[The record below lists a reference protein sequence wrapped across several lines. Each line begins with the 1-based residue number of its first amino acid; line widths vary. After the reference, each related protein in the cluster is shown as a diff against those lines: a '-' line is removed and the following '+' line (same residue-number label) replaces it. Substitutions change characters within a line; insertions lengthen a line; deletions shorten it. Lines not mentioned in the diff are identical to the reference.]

1 MAIWIVKNSGKI
13 SYGIKRY
20 ICDTLEDLPYIE
32 NNDVVT
38 PGSKAYV
45 ISEKKTYMM
54 GSDEEWHEINEGSG
68 GGASSMAQLTDVDLT
83 NLEDGQV
90 LKYDEDTQT
99 WKPADD
105 ASATTLGSL
114 DDVNLTDLENG
125 QVIIYNNF
133 TEKWVNAD
141 KELLYV
147 DIQAILTAGET
158 SLTVS
163 DNRIASGSTIEIFS
177 EDDVDISYDSITVS
191 TGSVTI
197 VFSAAQSEN
206 INLTLRVWIDN
217 TGFVTS
223 GATAT
228 DITYNNTQSSLLS
241 STVQSAIDELVV
253 NKVNVVSGKGLSTE
267 DYTTN
272 EKLKLAN
279 TPNYTEISG
288 ILTAGSTSLT
298 LQSAAIT
305 TNSLVDIYTENYG
318 VSPTNAVVTNG
329 FIELTFEA
337 QQTNMG
343 VKVRVS

>member
-99 WKPADD
+99 WKPEDD
-105 ASATTLGSL
+105 ANATSLGSL
-114 DDVNLTDLENG
+114 DDVDLTNLEDG

-133 TEKWVNAD
+133 TEKWENAD

-163 DNRIASGSTIEIFS
+163 DNRITSSSTVEIFS
-177 EDDVDISYDSITVS
+177 EDDVDINYENITVS
-191 TGSVTI
+191 TGSATI
-197 VFSAAQSEN
+197 IFSKAQSEN
-206 INLTLRVWIDN
+206 INLTLRVWINN

-223 GATAT
+223 GSTAS
-228 DITYNNTQSSLLS
+228 DIIYNNAQSSLV
-241 STVQSAIDELVV
+241 STRVQGAIDEID
-253 NKVNVVSGKGLSTE
+253 NKIENIFSE
-267 DYTTN
+267 ITN
-272 EKLKLAN
+272 TLLAGQTSITLFSEAITADSN
-279 TPNYTEISG
+279 II
-288 ILTAGSTSLT
+288 ILTEPEILHNSITSTIGSVTVT
-298 LQSAAIT
+298 FDAQI
-305 TNSLVDIYTENYG
+305 NDI
-318 VSPTNAVVTNG
+318 
-329 FIELTFEA
+329 
-337 QQTNMG
+337 
-343 VKVRVS
+343 KVRVVIF